1 MIQSINQRIK
11 SVRMQRSEKTRKML
25 LDKLKKASQILVDK
39 FHVKKVILIGSLNNK
54 SNIHPFSDIDLIVE
68 GLGNN
73 YLKAGGY
80 LIDHIGDCIELKPF
94 EMLDEDFKDYV
105 LLTGKVI
112 YTSDD

>member
-11 SVRMQRSEKTRKML
+11 FVRMQRTKKTRRML

-39 FHVKKVILIGSLNNK
+39 FHVKKIILIGSLNNK
-54 SNIHPFSDIDLIVE
+54 KNIHPFSDIDLIVE

-105 LLTGKVI
+105 LLTGKAI